1 MKNYGT
7 ELQKNLIELEFKRI
21 NLNTTPSV
29 LKNII
34 CFNDLD
40 IVIIIDDQ
48 GLEWIGEGEVF
59 EQMYMPAELMVVNQI
74 L

>member
-7 ELQKNLIELEFKRI
+7 ELQKNLIELEFERI

-40 IVIIIDDQ
+40 IVIIIYDQ

-59 EQMYMPAELMVVNQI
+59 EQMYMPAGLTVVNQI
-74 L
+74 

>member
-7 ELQKNLIELEFKRI
+7 ELQKNLIELEFERI

-59 EQMYMPAELMVVNQI
+59 EQMYMPAGLTVVNQI
-74 L
+74 